1 MSAEDETVVDRQEF
15 IAMAS
20 RASDEIKA
28 LRGQIAFLAPKAQ
41 AYDALVVVLGM
52 IPARPQT
59 MGEDLAGLLDR
70 RVHFLKDADKPK
82 PPPPGA
88 KGVKSPVSDDE
99 AEGVEHA

>member
-1 MSAEDETVVDRQEF
+1 MSLEDETFVDRQEF

-41 AYDALVVVLGM
+41 AYDALVMVLGLF
-52 IPARPQT
+52 PQQRQGMT
-59 MGEDLAGLLDR
+59 EDLASLLDR
-70 RVHFLKDADKPK
+70 RVQFLKDADKPK
-82 PPPPGA
+82 PPPPSA
-88 KGVKSPVSDDE
+88 KGVKSPVSDDD